1 MKNENTRDK
10 QLLGF
15 FLTLFSLVLFA
26 FAAQA
31 RDVTFAWN
39 ANSDEIDGY
48 RLHYKTG
55 TSGGSP
61 YNGTGA
67 TEGNSPVDMG
77 NVTRFTLHGL
87 SDTETYHFVMTAFSG
102 TLQSNYTTEHTLEAL
117 PVTTPTEGI
126 TATFAW
132 IPNKETNLA
141 GYEIQYGTASGD
153 YSNIIDVGNP
163 DPVDGRIQTRVD
175 DLIEG
180 TTYYFSLVAYNADG
194 VKSTPTTE
202 IIWTATSGAGD
213 GNTTIDTGS
222 SFSTAEDQTVSGTVA
237 AGNDT
242 GISYQIQQNVSHGT
256 LFLKTDT
263 GQFTY
268 TPQAGFTGTD
278 SFTFQ
283 TSDGHTATVSITI
296 TPVNDTPVT
305 LPEAEIF
312 GDTPD
317 SNHPGTLTDT
327 FTNVNN
333 DNNASAKNLNTWS
346 WSNPAP
352 NKPSNT
358 IIIKTDI
365 SALPKNLQ
373 ITEAKLY
380 LYQTDFSGETTYEN
394 SIHKITGKNPIIN
407 QVTGYNAYNGE
418 PWTAVETGTT
428 HSDIP
433 LGLADIDQAED
444 SIVLGTKS
452 GYQTWTI
459 TSMVQDWISDPAG
472 NFGLLI
478 SGVETNIG
486 TGRIFAASENQ
497 EESYR
502 PKLVIRYLKKPA
514 KPSVISAKKIK

>member
-1 MKNENTRDK
+1 MKNEDTKYKR
-10 QLLGF
+10 LPAF
-15 FLTLFSLVLFA
+15 FLTLFCFFLFA
-26 FAAQA
+26 SAAQA

-39 ANSDEIDGY
+39 ANSDEVDGY

-55 TSGGSP
+55 TTGGSP

-67 TEGNSPVDMG
+67 TEGDSPVDMG
-77 NVTRFTLHGL
+77 NVTTFTLHGL

-102 TLQSNYTTEHTLEAL
+102 TRKSDYTTEHTLEPL
-117 PVTTPTEGI
+117 PVTTPTGI

-132 IPNKETNLA
+132 LPNKETNLA
-141 GYEIQYGTASGD
+141 GYKIQYGTASRE
-153 YSNIIDVGNP
+153 YTTIIDIGNP
-163 DPVDGRIQTRVD
+163 APVDGRIQTQVD

-194 VKSTPTTE
+194 LKSAPTTE
-202 IIWTATSGAGD
+202 VVWTATSGAGD
-213 GNTTIDTGS
+213 GNSTINIGS

-237 AGNDT
+237 ASNDT
-242 GISYQIQQNVSHGT
+242 GPISYQVLQDVSHGT
-256 LFLKTDT
+256 LLLETDT

-283 TSDGHTATVSITI
+283 TSDGYTATVSITI
-296 TPVNDTPVT
+296 TPVNGTPVT

-333 DNNASAKNLNTWS
+333 DNNASADHINTWS
-346 WSNPAP
+346 WSNPTP

-358 IIIKTDI
+358 IIIKTDL
-365 SALPKNLQ
+365 SALHKNLQ

-380 LYQTDFSGETTYEN
+380 LYQTDFHGETTYEN

-418 PWTAVETGTT
+418 PWTSVEAGTT
-428 HSDIP
+428 HTDIP

-452 GYQTWTI
+452 GYQTWLI

-478 SGVETNIG
+478 SGVETNTG

-497 EESYR
+497 NSSLR
-502 PKLVIRYLKKPA
+502 PKLVIHYLKKPA
-514 KPSVISAKKIK
+514 KPSIISAKKIK